1 MRYTLKEIL
10 KDCRVALK
18 KMNNRRDKW
27 VKEWPGQ
34 LVITSSQIQWTTD
47 VTKALMTAK
56 DLGDRK
62 PLRNIK
68 KKQVSDGRGQCV
80 VLILC
85 LTHAETRHRCSRVSK
100 PDREFLASP
109 RHTET
114 PRERLSDWNALSLS
128 LSLSLPGGMPPAYL
142 IPESIRRR
150 LARAKALGGGGSPE
164 CALGVSAKV

>member
-1 MRYTLKEIL
+1 MFSADGEYIDFKHAVLLEGPVEAWLCDVERAMRYTLKEIL

-68 KKQVSDGRGQCV
+68 KKQISILRKYSD
-80 VLILC
+80 
-85 LTHAETRHRCSRVSK
+85 
-100 PDREFLASP
+100 
-109 RHTET
+109 
-114 PRERLSDWNALSLS
+114 
-128 LSLSLPGGMPPAYL
+128 
-142 IPESIRRR
+142 SIRGNLTKIVR
-150 LARAKALGGGGSPE
+150 LKVVAVVTVEVHARDVIDKLFRISCMDPVAFDWLSQ
-164 CALGVSAKV
+164 LRLYWDKVTSEL